1 MKKTIIKVLVLS
13 ALVCSYSLNYGQTPA
28 LGTIANFALFTGS
41 GSITNSGIS
50 QITGNIGSNLGAGTN
65 FGNATQYISSGQSF
79 FVLNPSTNGS
89 ISISESNKVT
99 SAGGSFFKTNLVN
112 HLRVKL
118 NYDSSNSDELFIN
131 FREDATEGQDNFDAP
146 KLVNASMNIASIG
159 IDDKRYNI
167 NCLPALSGDREIA
180 LSIMGTVA
188 ASYFLVFNGVSS
200 FAAHSVYLIDSYL
213 KTNSQVS
220 NGFSY
225 PIQITSDSASIKEG
239 RFKLIF
245 TKSATGLASAMANQ
259 KGIIAYPNPVENML
273 YLDLN
278 GSNDAE
284 YVLFN
289 QLGEEVLKG
298 MLTEEKSVLNTSEW
312 RNGVYFIRVAS
323 VNAIQTIK
331 IIK

>member
-1 MKKTIIKVLVLS
+1 MKITLTKFIVLFAMVCTNSLS
-13 ALVCSYSLNYGQTPA
+13 YGQTPS
-28 LGTIANFALFTGS
+28 LGSTVNFALFTNS
-41 GSITNSGIS
+41 GAVTNVGIS
-50 QITGNIGSNLGAGTN
+50 QITGDIGSNLGAGTN

-89 ISISESNKVT
+89 ISISESHKVT

-118 NYDSSNSDELFIN
+118 NYDSSNSDELFIH
-131 FREDATEGQDNFDAP
+131 FRVDATEGQDYFDAP

-159 IDDKRYNI
+159 IDNKRYNI
-167 NCLPALSGDREIA
+167 NCLPALIAEREVA
-180 LSIMGTVA
+180 LSLMGTVEA
-188 ASYFLVFNGVSS
+188 NYSLIFNEVSTFKEYDIFLVDN
-200 FAAHSVYLIDSYL
+200 YL
-213 KTNSQVS
+213 KTNTQVS
-220 NGFSY
+220 NGLSY
-225 PIQITSDSASIKEG
+225 PIQITSDSASLKDG

-245 TKSATGLASAMANQ
+245 KKSATGLASTMANQ

-278 GSNDAE
+278 GSNEAE

-298 MLTEEKSVLNTSEW
+298 VFTQEKSVLNTSEW

-323 VNAIQTIK
+323 ANAIQTIK